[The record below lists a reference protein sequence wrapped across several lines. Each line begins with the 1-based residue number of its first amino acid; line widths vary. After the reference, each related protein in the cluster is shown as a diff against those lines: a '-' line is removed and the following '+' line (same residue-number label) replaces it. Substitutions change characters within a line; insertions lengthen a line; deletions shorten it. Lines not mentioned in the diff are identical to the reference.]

1 MEGIILQYA
10 KITTDSIKSA
20 ASAVASNVV
29 SYYHGNETGQT
40 VGILGSP
47 YEWWEAGTMFDA
59 LIQYWQLTGD
69 DQYNG
74 IVAKGI
80 LAQEGQNDDFM
91 PANQTSSEGND
102 DQGIWA
108 LAAMS
113 AAESKLPDSSST
125 TWVELAE
132 AVFNEYVSRWDTS
145 TCNGGL
151 RWQIQPYD
159 NGYTDKNSVS
169 NGAFFQLA
177 SRLAR
182 YTGNSTY
189 SDWASKVFDWTT
201 SIGLIDGDWNV
212 FDGADTTANCTDIDH
227 YQFSYVAGMFVSGA
241 AHMYNTTSGSA
252 QWEKPLSGLLNRT
265 LSVFFINGIA
275 TETACENKQ
284 NNGTCTSDMQ
294 SYKGMLGRWLVDTM
308 EMAPFTSASIMPMF
322 TSTAAAAA
330 KSCTQGAS
338 GNGCQFYWNSAN
350 GNDSAV
356 GLGADL
362 DALSYVQGLLANQVA
377 APATGTAGSTG
388 STTSGSAS
396 PTSSHNAGVAV
407 RGGHTSMSFFAG
419 MFGSIA
425 WLIL

>member
-1 MEGIILQYA
+1 
-10 KITTDSIKSA
+10 
-20 ASAVASNVV
+20 V

-47 YEWWEAGTMFDA
+47 YEFWEAGTMFDA
-59 LIQYWQLTGD
+59 LIQYWKLTGD

-74 IVAKGI
+74 IVATGI
-80 LAQEGQNDDFM
+80 LAQEGQKDDFM
-91 PANQTSSEGND
+91 PANQSASEGND

-151 RWQIQPYD
+151 RWQIEPF
-159 NGYTDKNSVS
+159 NAGYTYKNSVS

-177 SRLAR
+177 ARLAR

-201 SIGLIDGDWNV
+201 SIGLVTGDWSV
-212 FDGADTTANCTDIDH
+212 FDGASTTTNCTDVDDS
-227 YQFSYVAGMFVSGA
+227 QFSYVAGMFISGA
-241 AHMYNTTSGSA
+241 AHMYNTTNGSA
-252 QWEKPLSGLLNRT
+252 QWEAPLSGLVNRT
-265 LSVFFINGIA
+265 LSSFFINGIA
-275 TETACENKQ
+275 TEATCEDSQ
-284 NNGTCTSDMQ
+284 INGTCSSEIQ
-294 SYKGMLGRWLVDTM
+294 PFKGMLGRWLVDAM
-308 EMAPFTSASIMPMF
+308 EMAPSISAKVMPVFTI
-322 TSTAAAAA
+322 TAAAAA

-338 GNGCQFYWNSAN
+338 GTGCQFYWNSAN
-350 GNDSAV
+350 GNDSGV

-377 APATGTAGSTG
+377 TQATGTAGSTG

-396 PTSSHNAGVAV
+396 PTTSQSGGIAV
-407 RGGHTSMSFFAG
+407 RGEHISMSFFAG
-419 MFGSIA
+419 IFGSIA